1 DRGSEATARAIKEVC
16 RLLEINQQ
24 YTPSFTHHCLGL
36 CERTHRTFAER
47 MTPYIQ
53 QGKHWEDMV
62 PSILF
67 SLNSTA
73 NDSVKYSPFEILY
86 GSRPKFPLSGHV
98 RDLNLASIPKDY
110 HDYLKQF
117 SERLDIIRN
126 EVKDHALKS
135 QTAMM
140 ERANQKVHNYT
151 LRLGDFVYMSKD
163 PTGPGHKFK
172 FKFAGP
178 YVVENCESPH
188 LYTLKDQTT
197 SKIFPSIH
205 INRLKPAY
213 VRKPNQCNYFM
224 DPVITNVNQFT
235 VEHDLLSDEH
245 SEHSENDSP
254 CNDLVSSENK
264 LSNVPDV
271 STSENNLPVRRS
283 KRTHRKPMRFRDTNF
298 TTPESSTDSHIKDNV
313 KIKRILACKIVNGTH
328 KYLVH
333 LCGEPAQN
341 ARWMDISDLNV
352 KAKEIISKR
361 PPPII
366 N

>member
-1 DRGSEATARAIKEVC
+1 MLEVVTIVRAEKLLKLKQKQVSSLLRHLKRLFSDRGSEATARAIKEVC

-140 ERANQKVHNYT
+140 ERANQKVHNLT

-178 YVVENCESPH
+178 Y
-188 LYTLKDQTT
+188 
-197 SKIFPSIH
+197 
-205 INRLKPAY
+205 
-213 VRKPNQCNYFM
+213 M
-224 DPVITNVNQFT
+224 
-235 VEHDLLSDEH
+235 LL
-245 SEHSENDSP
+245 
-254 CNDLVSSENK
+254 
-264 LSNVPDV
+264 
-271 STSENNLPVRRS
+271 
-283 KRTHRKPMRFRDTNF
+283 
-298 TTPESSTDSHIKDNV
+298 
-313 KIKRILACKIVNGTH
+313 KIV
-328 KYLVH
+328 KVH
-333 LCGEPAQN
+333 TY
-341 ARWMDISDLNV
+341 IH
-352 KAKEIISKR
+352 
-361 PPPII
+361 
-366 N
+366 